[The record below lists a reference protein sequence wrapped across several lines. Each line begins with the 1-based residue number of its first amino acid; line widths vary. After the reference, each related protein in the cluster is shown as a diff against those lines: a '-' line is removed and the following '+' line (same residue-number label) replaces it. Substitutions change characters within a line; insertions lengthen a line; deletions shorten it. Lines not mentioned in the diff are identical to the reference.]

1 MELEIILKKIKNVID
16 IQNSICYTIYSKQ
29 FTTMEVVEMEN
40 VNTVQI
46 TSPLFR
52 DVNIIEFPQ
61 LKKTPK
67 LKKDGTPKNIICNKK
82 KGRKSEVYAIEIP
95 DIKKLMDYFCENE
108 MWQNYLIFVLS
119 CNMARRISDTLML
132 TWEHFFYPSTGVM
145 RSDLLEIIED
155 KTDKLANP
163 HINSACK
170 KAICLYIEKTGINPS
185 DNGYKNYVFVQT
197 SGNYKGRVITN
208 DGYRK
213 GLKKAAV
220 AVGIEYNIGT
230 HSPRK
235 TFGMI
240 SRMLHPNDY
249 DSMELLQTI
258 YNHSDTKTT
267 NRYIGLTK
275 KKVDT
280 YYEDMGYFFDEY
292 ITGGNTYTEV
302 ATQPVVNIDTN
313 ALRDIIKEAYK
324 AGAENVDNADPVVH
338 IEAINKIM
346 NMIEKVTK

>member
-1 MELEIILKKIKNVID
+1 
-16 IQNSICYTIYSKQ
+16 
-29 FTTMEVVEMEN
+29 
-40 VNTVQI
+40 
-46 TSPLFR
+46 
-52 DVNIIEFPQ
+52 
-61 LKKTPK
+61 
-67 LKKDGTPKNIICNKK
+67 
-82 KGRKSEVYAIEIP
+82 
-95 DIKKLMDYFCENE
+95 
-108 MWQNYLIFVLS
+108 
-119 CNMARRISDTLML
+119 ML
-132 TWEHFFYPSTGVM
+132 TWEHFFYPSTGIM
-145 RSDLLEIIED
+145 RNDLLEIIED

-170 KAICLYIEKTGINPS
+170 KAILLYIEKTGIDPS
-185 DNGYKNYVFVQT
+185 ENGYKNYVFVQT
-197 SGNYKGRVITN
+197 TGNYKGRVITD

-258 YNHSDTKTT
+258 YNHSDAKTT

-280 YYEDMGYFFDEY
+280 YYDDMGLFFDEY
-292 ITGGNTYTEV
+292 ITGNGTYTEV
-302 ATQPVVNIDTN
+302 SAQPVVSIDTN
-313 ALRDIIKEAYK
+313 SLRDIIKEAYR
-324 AGAENVDNADPVVH
+324 AGADNAHKTDPVIH

-346 NMIEKVTK
+346 QMIEGVTK